1 MAEERPTAGEADS
14 AIKSGRDSAEAILHR
29 LESALARV
37 AQLSQR
43 LPSGDDLFSPTVQ
56 SHQSE
61 RLARDYAELRV
72 RHAVLSDEHQ
82 ALRRAYDAMTKRQ
95 REAEK
100 RLGAVMARVQA
111 MIANP
116 ADGGE

>member
-1 MAEERPTAGEADS
+1 MAEERPAAGEADS
-14 AIKSGRDSAEAILHR
+14 AIKTGRDSAEAILHR
-29 LESALARV
+29 LEAALARV
-37 AQLSQR
+37 AQLTHR
-43 LPSGDDLFSPTVQ
+43 LPSTDDLFSPTVQ
-56 SHQSE
+56 SHQAE
-61 RLARDYAELRV
+61 LLARDYAELRE

-100 RLGAVMARVQA
+100 RLGAVMARVQT

-116 ADGGE
+116 AGGGE